1 MKTSIL
7 ILSAVVLIGFTACG
21 QSGKE
26 VPQAVK
32 TAFTQKFPDASQ
44 VKWDKENDNE
54 WEAEFKMNGMEY
66 SANFDNAGTW
76 TETEYEISLKEI
88 PEAVK
93 TSLDNESDGAKVKAS
108 EVSETTEGKVYEFV
122 LRKGE
127 NETELVIDETGKII
141 NKEQSKEEEEE
152 EDDD

>member
-7 ILSAVVLIGFTACG
+7 IFSAVVLIGFTACG

-44 VKWDKENDNE
+44 VKWDKENENE

-76 TETEYEISLKEI
+76 TETEYEISLQEI

-93 TSLDNESDGAKVKAS
+93 TSLENESAGAKIEES
-108 EVSETTEGKVYEFV
+108 EVCETKEGKVYEFV
-122 LRKGE
+122 IHKGE
-127 NETELVIDETGKII
+127 NEIELQINDAGKVIK
-141 NKEQSKEEEEE
+141 KEQSDEEQEE
-152 EDDD
+152 EDED